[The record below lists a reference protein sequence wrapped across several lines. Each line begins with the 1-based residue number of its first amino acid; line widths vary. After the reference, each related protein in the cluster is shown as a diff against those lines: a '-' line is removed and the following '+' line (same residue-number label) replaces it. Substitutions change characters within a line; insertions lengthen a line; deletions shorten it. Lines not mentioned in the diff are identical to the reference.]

1 MCRTLCEGWANAWDH
16 SLDGVFGVL
25 GVCRGLLVH
34 TLPQRDVVQVSGTE
48 IIRQDFSGWN
58 RIFYAQADAGN
69 AEGVNR
75 DLRLINT
82 VRANGRVMVYR
93 NEDTGFN
100 WPPYFKFDSSN
111 LQAEAQNASR
121 QQDDQWYAITHY
133 GIRSEFLS
141 IYPNATNLKS
151 VAGPDVRLIPW
162 FNIVFL
168 LVFFAFVW
176 GIWVRIRRFRQ
187 NRIDPL
193 FEDD

>member
-1 MCRTLCEGWANAWDH
+1 MLGIIRWT
-16 SLDGVFGVL
+16 VF
-25 GVCRGLLVH
+25 LVFWGFVAAFLFY
-34 TLPQRDVVQVSGTE
+34 TWPQRDVVQVSGTE

-162 FNIVFL
+162 FNIIFL

-176 GIWVRIRRFRQ
+176 GIWVRIRRFRE

>member
-1 MCRTLCEGWANAWDH
+1 MFAVVRWTFFLVFWAVVAGF
-16 SLDGVFGVL
+16 LYY
-25 GVCRGLLVH
+25 

-69 AEGVNR
+69 AETINR

-82 VRANGRVMVYR
+82 VRRNGRVMVYR
-93 NEDTGFN
+93 NEDTGFG
-100 WPPYFKFDSSN
+100 WPPYFKLDSSN

-121 QQDDQWYAITHY
+121 QNDEQWYAITHY
-133 GIRSEFLS
+133 GIRSEFLT
-141 IYPNATNLKS
+141 IYPNATNLS
-151 VAGPDVRLIPW
+151 PVDSADVRLIPW

-168 LVFFAFVW
+168 TVLLAFVW
-176 GIWVRIRRFRQ
+176 GIWVRLKRFRE

-193 FEDD
+193 FEDA